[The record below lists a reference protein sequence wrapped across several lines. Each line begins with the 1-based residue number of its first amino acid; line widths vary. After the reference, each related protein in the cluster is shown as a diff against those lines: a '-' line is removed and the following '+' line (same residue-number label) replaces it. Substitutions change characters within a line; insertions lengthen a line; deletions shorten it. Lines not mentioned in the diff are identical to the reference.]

1 MSNQP
6 TTTTTSPPIGPGPG
20 PGPVPAPAPAPDSI
34 IVFPRIVIKYC
45 TQCKWMLRAAYYA
58 QEILSTFGTGIGE
71 VALVPTTGGIFSV
84 AIVQSSSS
92 GAGAGSSS
100 GSGSG
105 SGSGDRVSDGETRE
119 TETLLWDRKRDGG
132 FPEVKVL
139 KSRVRNV
146 VDPSRDLGH
155 TDRALR
161 AAAATATATATPAPA
176 STLDPVDNQ
185 TCQDCQ

>member
-1 MSNQP
+1 
-6 TTTTTSPPIGPGPG
+6 
-20 PGPVPAPAPAPDSI
+20 
-34 IVFPRIVIKYC
+34 K
-45 TQCKWMLRAAYYA
+45 KKYA

-132 FPEVKVL
+132 FPGMGSVSL
-139 KSRVRNV
+139 LL
-146 VDPSRDLGH
+146 LGCWKLI
-155 TDRALR
+155 DRALR

-185 TCQDCQ
+185 TCQDYPGFKIAKHRPQNAYPHAPTLNFPGPRASLHETLKPRQEM

>member
-6 TTTTTSPPIGPGPG
+6 TTTTTTSPPTGPG
-20 PGPVPAPAPAPDSI
+20 PAPDSI

-92 GAGAGSSS
+92 GAGS
-100 GSGSG
+100 GAG

-161 AAAATATATATPAPA
+161 AAAATATATPA